1 MLSLALA
8 LAVAQGD
15 IADARLLRSPDI
27 HGDRIVFTYA
37 SDLWLADRRGGVAR
51 RLTSHPGMEMYA
63 KFSPDGKRIAFTAS
77 YEGNPDVY
85 VMPAE
90 GGEPQRVTF
99 GPEGDKVLGWT
110 PDGKIAFA
118 STAGS
123 PGYVQPRLW
132 LARPEGGMPIPTKIF
147 EIADGSFSPDGKR
160 IAYNRVNSHQ
170 FNWRRYR
177 GGTQGRI
184 SIWDTTT
191 DTYSELPS
199 GRENSWIPMWVGDS
213 IYYISDRNQ
222 NAVNVYRYDTKTKKS
237 EQITRFTDYDVR
249 LPSTDGR
256 RMVFEVGGKLMVLDL
271 DTKRTETVA
280 PLILGDKILTRPAL
294 RRLGDQIGQVAVSP
308 TGARVVVE
316 ARGELFSVPAKN
328 GITRNLTDSAGS
340 REGKPVWSHDG
351 SKIYFVSDASGEV
364 RLYEVPQ
371 MGGEPKMLETD
382 PSHRIDNFRLS
393 PDGKK
398 ISYTTITNELYLFDL
413 EKKST
418 EKVFE
423 GRYSAEA
430 YDWSPDSKWI
440 AYVRPGNNL
449 LGAVHLYNVETK
461 AHTQVTEG
469 FFNDQDVAFDQNGQ
483 YLYLLSARN
492 FELAPG
498 DFELTMNLANSMR
511 LYALL
516 LRKDAANPMEPKSD
530 EEPDQSQQQKP
541 AQGGPQ
547 QPQGGEKKE
556 EGIRIDLEGLGGR
569 LVSLPVNAN
578 GARGLIGLQGGV
590 MLVKQTGLQGYS
602 MDQRRAYDIL
612 QAPVRALDVNA
623 KRTKMAFLSGRTVG
637 VADIREGINPQAVAV
652 NTNDVEAVVDPRA
665 EWRQIYWEAWR
676 YQRDHFY
683 DPGMLGLDW
692 KAIGQKYAELLP
704 FVAHREDLNYV
715 LGLMIGELGTS
726 HAYVGGG
733 DRGVVM
739 PSLPTGLLGA
749 DYEIEN
755 GKVKFARI
763 FRGVQYDDTAQ
774 APLGQ
779 PGVDVADGEYLLAID
794 GKPVDEDNPPA
805 KWLAGKVGKPVVLTV
820 NKEPRMEGARKVVV
834 RPVGEEDRLR
844 YAQWVE
850 DNRRKVAELS
860 GGRIG
865 YIHIPNTSAEG
876 IYGLLKGFF
885 AQFDKDA
892 LILDERFNG
901 GGWIPTFMVERLA
914 QQIVAGAVA
923 RNVPG
928 AEPIP
933 GQVHV
938 GPKVMLINQYAGSGG
953 DMLPWLFRQMKL
965 GPLIGMRTWGGL
977 VGISGSA
984 PLVDGGFLS
993 SPSFGIFDPKTNKW
1007 IAENTG
1013 VDPDIEVDNRPD
1025 LVAKGRDPQL
1035 ERAVEYLLDQL
1046 KKSPPKRKIT
1056 APEFPRVR

>member
-1 MLSLALA
+1 MVSLALA
-8 LAVAQGD
+8 LALLQGD
-15 IADARLLRSPDI
+15 VADARLMRSPDI

-63 KFSPDGKRIAFTAS
+63 KFSPDGTKIAFTGS
-77 YEGNPDVY
+77 YEGNADVY

-110 PDGKIAFA
+110 PDGKIAYA

-132 LARPEGGMPIPTKIF
+132 LVSPEGGMPIPTKIY
-147 EIADGSFSPDGKR
+147 EISDGSFSPDGKK
-160 IAYNRVNSHQ
+160 IAYNRVSSHQ

-184 SIWDTTT
+184 SIWDTTNDSYT
-191 DTYSELPS
+191 ELPS

-222 NAVNVYRYDTKTKKS
+222 NAVNLYRYDTKTRKT
-237 EQITRFTDYDVR
+237 EQITRYADFDVR
-249 LPSTDGR
+249 LPSTDGKSI
-256 RMVFEVGGKLMVLDL
+256 VFELGGKLMVLDL
-271 DTKRTETVA
+271 ATRKVETVA
-280 PLILGDKILTRPAL
+280 PMVLGDKILTRPAL
-294 RRLGDQIGQVAVSP
+294 RRLSDQIGEVSVSP
-308 TGARVVVE
+308 SGARVVVE

-328 GITRNLTDSAGS
+328 GITRNLTDSTGS
-340 REGKPVWSHDG
+340 REGKAVWAPDG
-351 SKIYFVSDASGEV
+351 SKVYYLGDASGEY
-364 RLYEVPQ
+364 RIYEVPQ
-371 MGGEPKMLETD
+371 MGGEPKMLATD
-382 PSHRIDNFRLS
+382 PSHRIERFTLS
-393 PDGKK
+393 PNGKLLAY
-398 ISYTTITNELYLFDL
+398 STVTNDLYLFDL
-413 EKKST
+413 EKKTT
-418 EKVFE
+418 EKVFN
-423 GRYSAEA
+423 GRYSADN

-440 AYVRPGNNL
+440 AYIKPGDNL
-449 LGAVHLYNVETK
+449 LGAVYLYNVEK
-461 AHTQVTEG
+461 KQSTQVTEG
-469 FFNDQDVAFDQNGQ
+469 YYNDQGVAFDANGQ

-492 FELAPG
+492 FELGPG
-498 DFELTMNLANSMR
+498 DFELSMNLVNSLK
-511 LYALL
+511 LYAML
-516 LRKDAANPMEPKSD
+516 LRKDQGNPLEPKSD
-530 EEPDQSQQQKP
+530 EEPAQEAQKP
-541 AQGGPQ
+541 AAGGPQ
-547 QPQGGEKKE
+547 QGQGQQERKD
-556 EGIRIDLEGLGGR
+556 EGIRIDLEGLGNR
-569 LVSLPVNAN
+569 LVPLPVNA
-578 GARGLIGLQGGV
+578 ADCRGIVGLQGGV
-590 MLVKQTGLQGYS
+590 LMVKPMGLQAFS
-602 MDQRRAYDIL
+602 MDQRRGFDVL
-612 QAPVRALDVNA
+612 QAPVRSLDVNP
-623 KRTKMAFLSGRTVG
+623 KRTKIAFLAGRTVG
-637 VADIREGINPQAVAV
+637 VSDIREGINPQAAAV
-652 NTNDVEAVVDPRA
+652 NTGDVEAVVDPRA
-665 EWRQIYWEAWR
+665 EWRQMYWEAWR

-683 DPGMLGLDW
+683 DPNMLGLDW
-692 KAIGQKYAELLP
+692 KAIGNKYAELLP

-733 DRGVVM
+733 DRGVVL
-739 PSLPTGLLGA
+739 PSLPTGVLGA
-749 DYEIEN
+749 DFAVEN
-755 GKVKFARI
+755 GKVKFARV
-763 FRGVQYDDTAQ
+763 FRGVQYDDTAE
-774 APLGQ
+774 APLGA
-779 PGVDVADGEYLLAID
+779 PGVEVAEGEYLLAID
-794 GKPVDEDNPPA
+794 GKPVDEKNPPS
-805 KWLAGKVGKPVVLTV
+805 KWLAGKVGKPVTLTV
-820 NKEPRMEGARKVVV
+820 NKEPKPEGARKVVV
-834 RPVGEEDRLR
+834 KPIADDGRLR

-850 DNRRKVAELS
+850 DNRRKVAEMS

-876 IYGLLKGFF
+876 VYGLLKGFF

-914 QQIVAGAVA
+914 QQVVAGAYA
-923 RNVPG
+923 RNVGP
-928 AEPIP
+928 EQIP
-933 GQVHV
+933 GQVHT

-953 DMLPWLFRQMKL
+953 DMLPWLFRRMNL

-1013 VDPDIEVDNRPD
+1013 VDPDIEVDARPD

-1035 ERAVEYLLDQL
+1035 EKAVEYLLEQL
-1046 KKSPPKRKIT
+1046 KKSPPRKKIT